1 MLLATGDHHIV
12 GDDVLA
18 ARVTRRRR
26 GFAPGGGQGRCYFT
40 AEAQPGWRL
49 SYFLGNLSLTFLLRC
64 FFFGVLYYSV
74 ILMIVCDI
82 RVVVACGIRG

>member
-1 MLLATGDHHIV
+1 MTFLQLGSPDGVGVSPRGGDRAVVILQQRPSLAG
-12 GDDVLA
+12 
-18 ARVTRRRR
+18 
-26 GFAPGGGQGRCYFT
+26 
-40 AEAQPGWRL
+40 RL